1 MILTWNKQ
9 TKHGK
14 KERKPPAKVTGKFH
28 KTFKKNKG
36 YVLEGILLNYI
47 SIGGLYRLISKP
59 DKGIT
64 R

>member
-1 MILTWNKQ
+1 MEK
-9 TKHGK
+9 K
-14 KERKPPAKVTGKFH
+14 KENHQPRSQVNSIKH
-28 KTFKKNKG
+28 LKKNKG